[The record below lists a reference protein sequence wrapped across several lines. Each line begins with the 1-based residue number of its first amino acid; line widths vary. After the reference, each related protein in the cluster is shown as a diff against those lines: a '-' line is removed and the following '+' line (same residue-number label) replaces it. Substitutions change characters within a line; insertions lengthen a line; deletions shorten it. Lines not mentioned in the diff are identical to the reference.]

1 MKAKITLLLIVC
13 LALTSCSKWY
23 YWHKHHQDDDDGGG
37 NEERQTV
44 EISDTQIIVRFEP
57 DADKEGIRAEFGI
70 EEGEY
75 ELCSCGDPNLELWG
89 IDPADISIE
98 GAISALKG
106 KSKAEGD
113 FQFTFSTPPVTSYE
127 TIGFPQI
134 DPGIANPSFDADK
147 VDIAVLDT
155 GIDYGQSFVED
166 PLANPYLY
174 STGGLSDCPFQV
186 AGWNFADPVNGAN
199 VLDDNGHGTF
209 VTKIIT
215 STLEDKGVGYRI
227 LPVKVFNGDGEG
239 SYWNVV
245 CAFGYLQKVR
255 AELGNLDI
263 VNASFGGTIEDQLF
277 DDKGLL
283 NTMIEELGD
292 AGVLVVTS
300 AGNEGID
307 TDNGPL
313 KHFPSGYA
321 ADNIL
326 GVGGYEI
333 DGSGDVVIYTGFPGS
348 NYGMLSIDL
357 AAPFEGWNVQL
368 DLQPDANL
376 MGTSYSAAYV
386 TGLTSAYFIDK
397 GRPGPVELKINFLND
412 MDVTKVSDPLKPDI
426 NEGRYVE

>member
-1 MKAKITLLLIVC
+1 MKAKITLLLLVC
-13 LALTSCSKWY
+13 FALTSCSKWY

-37 NEERQTV
+37 NNEERQTV

-113 FQFTFSTPPVTSYE
+113 FQFTFSTPPVSNYE
-127 TIGFPQI
+127 TLGTPGQI
-134 DPGIANPSFDADK
+134 DPGIATNIFNVDK

-155 GIDYGQSFVED
+155 GIDYGQTFVEN
-166 PLANPYLY
+166 PIANPYLY

-186 AGWNFADPVNGAN
+186 AGWNFADPVNGHD

-215 STLEDKGVGYRI
+215 STLDDRGVGYRI

-255 AELGNLDI
+255 AELGNLDM

-283 NTMIEELGD
+283 NTMIEELAD

-307 TDNGPL
+307 TDGGPL

-321 ADNIL
+321 ADNIM
-326 GVGGYEI
+326 GVGGYEEVGGI
-333 DGSGDVVIYTGFPGS
+333 IVVHPMS
-348 NYGMLSIDL
+348 NYGVQSIDL
-357 AAPFEGWNVQL
+357 AAPFAGWNVKL

-397 GRPGPVELKINFLND
+397 GRPAPIQLKMDFLND
-412 MDVTKVSDPLKPDI
+412 SDVMVSEDLKTEI
-426 NEGRYVE
+426 NEGRYVEQ